1 MGISGVKEKEYQKY
15 GIVNVIW
22 FDENYDSKE
31 NIEYSKELEVY
42 KNLKIKCFKTV
53 EEGIEYI
60 KKIEFEE
67 TSIILSSRLYS
78 DFITNFKNNLEEF
91 KVIPKIIIFTRHR
104 AEFLK
109 YNKEYENYI
118 DNSFYKFGGIKVAF
132 SEVKDFILGLTIKK
146 FTETQ
151 NEGNLIFEYIDC
163 KEKLYYPI
171 LYQSL
176 IDSTR
181 TDKIDIYT
189 ESLFNKYKEKND
201 KIRNLLEPIRNILN
215 IPIELLSKYYARLY
229 TAEENFYKDINRD
242 LKDNKK
248 DEYLSYIK
256 ILYEGVKTKSLPLA
270 SNNILYRGGSLLNK
284 EIETIKQYL
293 NNKKEGLPGSI
304 VFSKTFLS
312 FSKEKRVAR
321 NFLSFH
327 ENTQEKNKVLFILEK
342 NEEINYDLS
351 THADI
356 ENLSFYP
363 SEKEVLFFPFSSFE
377 IKDVKEININN
388 DKVYE
393 IKLLYLGKY
402 LKDLENYDNEIPIP
416 ESKFKNQFLDF
427 GLTEKVKIKNTPNF
441 LLQQYYIFKEK
452 IENKGLNCILSEVYL
467 KEKDLNKNIR
477 IINSYEENQRENNI
491 TKFEDKKMNEKEIK
505 DNIEIRIDD
514 KLIPFSYFY
523 KFLER
528 GKHKIKY
535 IFKNI
540 AENINNIFHRC
551 EYLTKVNLSYFD
563 SRYIKDMSFMFK
575 DCKHLENIN
584 FSNFVTK
591 NSIDMNNMFY
601 GCESLKKIDLSTFD
615 TQMVTNMD
623 SMFYGC
629 EALNDINLTYFNTFN
644 VKNMRSMFS
653 RCKSLTNIDLSNFN
667 TENVTDMS
675 YMFFRCNSLISLNLS
690 NFIGQKINN
699 LNCIFYECESLIN
712 IDLSNFIIPE
722 FTEVEGMFIRCKS
735 LKKENIKTKDNTILN
750 EFLSHH

>member
-22 FDENYDSKE
+22 FDENYDSRE

-270 SNNILYRGGSLLNK
+270 SNNIQ
-284 EIETIKQYL
+284 I
-293 NNKKEGLPGSI
+293 LP
-304 VFSKTFLS
+304 
-312 FSKEKRVAR
+312 
-321 NFLSFH
+321 
-327 ENTQEKNKVLFILEK
+327 
-342 NEEINYDLS
+342 NY
-351 THADI
+351 
-356 ENLSFYP
+356 
-363 SEKEVLFFPFSSFE
+363 
-377 IKDVKEININN
+377 
-388 DKVYE
+388 
-393 IKLLYLGKY
+393 
-402 LKDLENYDNEIPIP
+402 
-416 ESKFKNQFLDF
+416 
-427 GLTEKVKIKNTPNF
+427 
-441 LLQQYYIFKEK
+441 
-452 IENKGLNCILSEVYL
+452 
-467 KEKDLNKNIR
+467 
-477 IINSYEENQRENNI
+477 
-491 TKFEDKKMNEKEIK
+491 
-505 DNIEIRIDD
+505 
-514 KLIPFSYFY
+514 
-523 KFLER
+523 
-528 GKHKIKY
+528 
-535 IFKNI
+535 
-540 AENINNIFHRC
+540 
-551 EYLTKVNLSYFD
+551 
-563 SRYIKDMSFMFK
+563 
-575 DCKHLENIN
+575 
-584 FSNFVTK
+584 
-591 NSIDMNNMFY
+591 
-601 GCESLKKIDLSTFD
+601 
-615 TQMVTNMD
+615 
-623 SMFYGC
+623 
-629 EALNDINLTYFNTFN
+629 
-644 VKNMRSMFS
+644 
-653 RCKSLTNIDLSNFN
+653 
-667 TENVTDMS
+667 
-675 YMFFRCNSLISLNLS
+675 
-690 NFIGQKINN
+690 
-699 LNCIFYECESLIN
+699 
-712 IDLSNFIIPE
+712 
-722 FTEVEGMFIRCKS
+722 
-735 LKKENIKTKDNTILN
+735 
-750 EFLSHH
+750 